1 MVFESGAKEEIAG
14 MRIYRLRS
22 LSMLAL
28 DQLSLTL
35 GEDDDA
41 PRLLSGISAT
51 FQRGEFVAVIG
62 PSGCG
67 KSTLLKMIA
76 GIASGSEEGKI
87 HWDGRDLAEEDF
99 RPSEFGYVPQFS
111 IAHEDLTVEECVEY
125 SARLRVRDLSR
136 EERSAMV
143 VRLLGEVG
151 MTDFRE
157 RPVKVLSGGQKR
169 RLALAMELVSSP
181 PILLC
186 DEVTSGLD
194 PQSEDEIVSLLRN
207 VANEGNR
214 LVISVTHSLKH
225 LDAYDAIVVLYKGVL
240 AYAGNPRHLA
250 HYFRIEEPGLVYSQL
265 ESRDADGWRESWKK
279 HGAAFLHDAK
289 QEDIAVNAFSAK
301 AVLRCPDCLG
311 ENSIGVR
318 FCTQCG
324 CRLDERSASARESE
338 TLVSHEM
345 TSPSILSQFV
355 TLVERRFL
363 IFFRNKGQLWLQAG
377 LVFGFPCLVA
387 VFGWNGLPQIRNL
400 GMSMDLNVIQQL
412 TEARDF
418 LVQASKV
425 GSLVS
430 GIVMFEVILLTLMGA
445 NNSGREIAAERQIF
459 EKEKLSGLSSV
470 SYIMSKVL
478 FLGILSAIQSLWMGM
493 FIHYTC
499 AFPGELSSQLL
510 FLFLVNAS
518 MTFICLAISSYMKSA
533 EQASLASIYLVGFQL
548 PLSGAVLALPA
559 WLGALARPFIAAYW
573 SWSGI
578 LQSLR
583 GERYY
588 DIVVMVIQTG
598 LSNAPLCL
606 WVLVIHISVGIL
618 LTYQGCQRTT
628 ME

>member
-1 MVFESGAKEEIAG
+1 VVKSATSHSKLDIAG
-14 MRIYRLRS
+14 SPQERLVWQGMLS
-22 LSMLAL
+22 LDELT
-28 DQLSLTL
+28 LTL
-35 GEDDDA
+35 GSDEDS
-41 PRLLSGISAT
+41 PRLLSRISAT
-51 FQRGEFVAVIG
+51 FQRGEFIAVIG

-76 GIASGSEEGKI
+76 GIASGDEEGTI
-87 HWDGRDLAEEDF
+87 HWDGRNLAEEDF
-99 RPSEFGYVPQFS
+99 NPSEFGYVPQFS
-111 IAHEDLTVEECVEY
+111 IAHEDLTVGECVEY
-125 SARLRVRDLSR
+125 SARLRVSGQSG
-136 EERSAMV
+136 EERDSMV
-143 VRLLGEVG
+143 ERLLGEVG
-151 MTDFRE
+151 MGEFRD

-194 PQSEDEIVSLLRN
+194 PRSEDEIVTLLRN
-207 VANEGNR
+207 VARDGNR

-225 LDAYDAIVVLYKGVL
+225 IDSYDAIVVLYKGIL
-240 AYAGNPRHLA
+240 AYAGRPDHLT
-250 HYFRIEEPGLVYSQL
+250 HYFRIDDPGLVYGQL
-265 ESRDADGWRESWKK
+265 ESRDPEGWQASWRK
-279 HGAAFLHDAK
+279 HSAAFFHGGKQGGDLDAG
-289 QEDIAVNAFSAK
+289 QGNPSDGNSPDDAHPGAFSQLA
-301 AVLRCPDCLG
+301 
-311 ENSIGVR
+311 
-318 FCTQCG
+318 
-324 CRLDERSASARESE
+324 
-338 TLVSHEM
+338 
-345 TSPSILSQFV
+345 
-355 TLVERRFL
+355 TLVERRLRIFL
-363 IFFRNKGQLWLQAG
+363 RSKAQLWLQAG

-400 GMSMDLNVIQQL
+400 GMGLDLNVIQQL

-459 EKEKLSGLSSV
+459 EKEKLSGLSPAA
-470 SYIMSKVL
+470 YIASKVF
-478 FLGILSAIQSLWMGM
+478 FLGILSAIQSLWMGL
-493 FIHYTC
+493 FIHFTC

-510 FLFLVNAS
+510 FLFLVNAA
-518 MTFICLAISSYMKSA
+518 MTSICLAISAFMTTA

-548 PLSGAVLALPA
+548 PLSGAVLALPS
-559 WLGALARPFIAAYW
+559 WLGVLARPFIAAYW

-598 LSNAPLCL
+598 LSLAPLCL
-606 WVLVIHISVGIL
+606 WVLGIHIGVGIL
-618 LTYQGCQRTT
+618 LAYQGCLKTR